1 MGNKFLTISSNMAS
15 GEEISF
21 KVWDANTEQIIS
33 MTDVIQFENQASI
46 GTLNEPYM
54 FKNGQAEIG
63 ILHIC

>member
-1 MGNKFLTISSNMAS
+1 MAS